1 MNSFGYLIPWFHIRQ
16 NGTIWAMAKPSPN
29 YSGDPILVSL
39 GQAIRSARLE
49 LGMSQEALA
58 LSTDLDR
65 SYVGGIERGEHNI
78 GLISLC
84 KICDALN
91 LKPSEVLRSSGY

>member
-1 MNSFGYLIPWFHIRQ
+1 M
-16 NGTIWAMAKPSPN
+16 
-29 YSGDPILVSL
+29 LVSL
-39 GQAIRSARLE
+39 GESIRSARLE

-78 GLISLC
+78 GLISLG
-84 KICDALN
+84 KICIALHLN
-91 LKPSEVLRSSGY
+91 PSEILKTSGY